1 MYSDVFE
8 TKIAKSHPSQAGK
21 RKQIAKK
28 RQVSERSV
36 TRRGRE
42 GRQSERLNMPPTANP
57 NPDHAHAVGKMQDA
71 GWQADLERWE
81 SDEDSDDSDGEA
93 ELDLSEVEVLR
104 LMA

>member
-1 MYSDVFE
+1 M
-8 TKIAKSHPSQAGK
+8 
-21 RKQIAKK
+21 
-28 RQVSERSV
+28 
-36 TRRGRE
+36 
-42 GRQSERLNMPPTANP
+42 L
-57 NPDHAHAVGKMQDA
+57 GKMQDA